1 MKQLAT
7 RLGVADRIRFAGFVD
22 DEEKL
27 AVLGAAKVFAMPS
40 IAELQSISTMEAM
53 ASGLPIVAA
62 NAMALPHLVHDGQNG
77 YLFEPGSAQDLA
89 DKLSLVFSRSPEQ
102 LDALKH
108 ESLKLIEAHDIKRTL
123 NTFERLYRGE
133 STTDPNG
140 AALGNP
146 AAAQPEVLDA
156 APSRD

>member
-1 MKQLAT
+1 
-7 RLGVADRIRFAGFVD
+7 
-22 DEEKL
+22 
-27 AVLGAAKVFAMPS
+27 
-40 IAELQSISTMEAM
+40 MEAM
-53 ASGLPIVAA
+53 ASGLPVVAA

-89 DKLSLVFSRSPEQ
+89 DKLSLVFSLSPEE

-133 STTDPNG
+133 STVDPNV

-146 AAAQPEVLDA
+146 SAAHPEVLDA